1 MEIQLV
7 LVSCRVVIVYGC
19 PPLPVQLRAVV
30 STASRACGKMAGG
43 GGRRGLRVPLLDG
56 LLQVHLEL
64 EGWLGYG
71 VGQVVRHINLQTH
84 REQK

>member
-1 MEIQLV
+1 M
-7 LVSCRVVIVYGC
+7 
-19 PPLPVQLRAVV
+19 
-30 STASRACGKMAGG
+30 
-43 GGRRGLRVPLLDG
+43 PLLDG

-84 REQK
+84 REQT